1 MEDKRN
7 LHLKVQEMTQCYAS
21 RDPLQAMS
29 TLAGE
34 ADPEEAAVKWLA
46 LAVLHAVGAGAK
58 KIELT
63 LDPQGQAV
71 VSAEYRPASLPSPGP
86 RVAGLV
92 LEAVQR
98 ILHLEGDKAKGLL
111 ALGLGNDNLE
121 VRVKLQDQQGA
132 RQLSLKF
139 GE

>member
-7 LHLKVQEMTQCYAS
+7 LHLKVQEMAQCYSS
-21 RDPLQAMS
+21 RDPLPAMS
-29 TLAGE
+29 ELAGE
-34 ADPEEAAVKWLA
+34 ADAQEAAIKWLA
-46 LAVLHAVGAGAK
+46 LAVLHAVGAGAR
-58 KIELT
+58 KITLD

-71 VSAEYRPASLPSPGP
+71 VTAEYRATTLPSPGP
-86 RVAGLV
+86 VVAGQV
-92 LEAVQR
+92 LDYAQR

-121 VRVKLQDQQGA
+121 VQVKYEAHKGA
-132 RQLSLKF
+132 RQLRLKF

>member
-7 LHLKVQEMTQCYAS
+7 LHLKVQEMAQCYAS

-29 TLAGE
+29 ALAGE
-34 ADPEEAAVKWLA
+34 DDPEEAAVKWLA
-46 LAVLHAVGAGAK
+46 LAVLHAVNAGAR
-58 KIELT
+58 KITLD

-71 VSAEYRPASLPSPGP
+71 VSAEYRVASLPSPGP
-86 RVAGLV
+86 RVGALV
-92 LEAVQR
+92 LDNVQR

-121 VRVKLQDQQGA
+121 VGVKYEARKGS